1 MKIGELSKQTGLPIS
16 AIRYYEDLKIIQSKR
31 TESGYREFVP
41 ETVELLGLLMQAKSL
56 GFSLR
61 EIKEMALL
69 MRSGGL
75 NKDKLRLRLEQKLDE
90 LDMKIREIRSFQKN
104 LKDVIK
110 KACPF

>member
-1 MKIGELSKQTGLPIS
+1 MKIGELSKKTGLPVS

-31 TESGYREFVP
+31 TDSGYREFVP

-56 GFSLR
+56 GFSLK

-69 MRSGGL
+69 MRSGVL
-75 NKDKLRLRLEQKLDE
+75 NKDKLRARFELKLAE
-90 LDMKIREIRSFQKN
+90 LDMKVREIRSFQKN
-104 LKDVIK
+104 LKAVMA